1 MLTVSANKCNK
12 IINYNRLHLDYA
24 LKICLRAK
32 IHTTIIKTCI
42 KGGVVHLTRTLELER
57 FSRVHL
63 F

>member
-32 IHTTIIKTCI
+32 IMKTCI